1 MIITCPQCQSRYRI
15 NPPAGKPQA
24 RVKCP
29 SCQNLF
35 TISFLEQPTVPEP
48 AAAPASSPPQPA
60 ETVRPLVLV
69 VDDARFFREMIR
81 DLLADL
87 PIRMETAGDG
97 EEALRLIRELR
108 PAMLLL
114 DLNIPGLSGKDLIA
128 EVRRDPACQSLRI
141 LAMSGVERGEEA
153 AHDVRR
159 LGADDFINKSFR
171 PLDLQNRI
179 RQILGL

>member
-1 MIITCPQCQSRYRI
+1 MIIACPQCQSRYRI
-15 NPPAGKPQA
+15 NPPSGKPQA

-29 SCQNLF
+29 SCQHLF
-35 TISFLEQPTVPEP
+35 TISLLEP
-48 AAAPASSPPQPA
+48 PASSEPASVPPPPPPQAGEP
-60 ETVRPLVLV
+60 VRPLVLV

-87 PIRMETAGDG
+87 PIRLETAGDG
-97 EEALRLIRELR
+97 EEALRLIRELH

-128 EVRRDPACQSLRI
+128 QVRKDPACQSLRI

-159 LGADDFINKSFR
+159 LGADDFINKSFK

-179 RQILGL
+179 RHILGL

>member
-1 MIITCPQCQSRYRI
+1 MIIVCPQCQSRYRI
-15 NPPAGKPQA
+15 NPPAGSKPQA

-29 SCQNLF
+29 NCQNTFDITLAVAPVAVEASAV
-35 TISFLEQPTVPEP
+35 T
-48 AAAPASSPPQPA
+48 PASPEGDVA
-60 ETVRPLVLV
+60 KPLVLV

-87 PIRMETAGDG
+87 PIRVETAGDG
-97 EEALRLIRELR
+97 HEALQMINKLH
-108 PAMLLL
+108 PALLLL
-114 DLNIPGLSGKDLIA
+114 DLNIPGVSGQDIIA
-128 EVRRDPACQSLRI
+128 AVRRDAACNTVRI
-141 LAMSGVERGEEA
+141 LAMSGVQRGEEA

-171 PLDLQNRI
+171 PRDLQNRV